1 MFPTLCLAARLNA
14 NQFVENMGNKS
25 KIRRGDALFVTCLAE
40 SAIDNLVDFHG
51 ANKDVDGPEKQVRGS
66 IGVGGKAADLEPEQ
80 GYRTL

>member
-1 MFPTLCLAARLNA
+1 M
-14 NQFVENMGNKS
+14 
-25 KIRRGDALFVTCLAE
+25 LFVTCLAE

-80 GYRTL
+80 GYLTL